1 MMLFMP
7 RKRSHETR
15 RVLQVLLDSPSEE
28 VYGLQV
34 TRAAGLTA
42 GSAYAILRR
51 LRDEG
56 LLTGRWE
63 QIDAAEQGRP
73 PRYFYRLTA
82 EGRRVAQRET
92 APERGALHSLM
103 PGWVSR

>member
-1 MMLFMP
+1 VP
-7 RKRSHETR
+7 RKRSHETKL
-15 RVLQVLLDSPSEE
+15 VLQVLIDAPTDE

-34 TRAAGLTA
+34 TRATALTP

-56 LLTGRWE
+56 LLVGRWE
-63 QIDAAEQGRP
+63 QVDPSEQGRP
-73 PRYFYRLTA
+73 PRYYYRLTA

-92 APERGALHSLM
+92 AEQRGALRALA
-103 PGWVSR
+103 PGWTT

>member
-1 MMLFMP
+1 MP

-15 RVLQVLLDSPSEE
+15 RVLQVLLDAPSED

-56 LLTGRWE
+56 LLAGHWE
-63 QIDAAEQGRP
+63 QVDAAEQGRP
-73 PRYFYRLTA
+73 PRYYYRLTA
-82 EGRRVAQRET
+82 EGRRIAQRET
-92 APERGALHSLM
+92 ADERSALHSLM
-103 PGWVSR
+103 PGWAAR